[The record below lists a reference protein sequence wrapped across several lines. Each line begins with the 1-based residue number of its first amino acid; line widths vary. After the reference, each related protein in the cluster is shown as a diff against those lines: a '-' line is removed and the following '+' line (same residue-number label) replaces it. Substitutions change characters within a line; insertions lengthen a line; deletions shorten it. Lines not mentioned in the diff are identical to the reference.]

1 MPPQLSRANTPKIP
15 LALPDE
21 NRQLRGMSQRP
32 VLGIIACNRMV
43 GVELSQAVMNRYAVA
58 AMQYADCAALIIP
71 SLPDCMRASEVV
83 GRLDGVLLTGTPS
96 NVEPALYGDDA
107 AGEGPFDPDRDRM
120 MIELVEAVIA
130 AQRPLFGIC
139 RGFQEINV
147 ALGGTLRRDT
157 SAAKELLHHHAPD
170 GTSFD
175 GMFDH
180 HHTVDLA
187 EGGLLAAAYDALS
200 LEVNSVH
207 FQGVGELANGLQVE
221 ARAPDGLVEAYSARP
236 NGAPLLA
243 VQWHPEWATDDN
255 EQSQTYFRLLGRAL
269 RGAL

>member
-1 MPPQLSRANTPKIP
+1 
-15 LALPDE
+15 
-21 NRQLRGMSQRP
+21 MSARP
-32 VLGIIACNRMV
+32 VLGIIACNRTI
-43 GVELSQAVMNRYAVA
+43 GVETAQAVMNRYATA
-58 AMQYADCAALIIP
+58 AMRHADCAALIIP
-71 SLPDCMRASEVV
+71 SLPDLMRADEVV

-96 NVEPALYGDDA
+96 NVEPARYGDAA

-120 MIELVEAVIA
+120 MIGLVESVIA

-157 SAAKELLHHHAPD
+157 SASAELLHHHAPD
-170 GTSFD
+170 GVPFHA
-175 GMFDH
+175 MFDH
-180 HHTVDLA
+180 RHKVDLVP
-187 EGGLLAAAYDALS
+187 GGLLASAYRAPS

-207 FQGVGELANGLQVE
+207 FQGIGDLADGLAVE

-243 VQWHPEWATDDN
+243 VQWHPEWRTDGDA
-255 EQSQTYFRLLGRAL
+255 QSQTYFHLLGRAL
-269 RGAL
+269 RGEL

>member
-1 MPPQLSRANTPKIP
+1 
-15 LALPDE
+15 
-21 NRQLRGMSQRP
+21 MSSRP

-43 GVELSQAVMNRYAVA
+43 GTELAQVVMNRYATA
-58 AMQYADCAALIIP
+58 AMRHADCAALIIP
-71 SLPDCMRASEVV
+71 SLPDYMRAAEIV

-96 NVEPALYGDDA
+96 NIAPELYGDPAD
-107 AGEGPFDPDRDRM
+107 GDGPFDPDRDRM
-120 MIELVEAVIA
+120 MAELVEAVIA
-130 AQRPLFGIC
+130 ARRPLFGIC

-157 SAAKELLHHHAPD
+157 SASEELLHHHAPD
-170 GTSFD
+170 GVSFE

-180 HHTVDLA
+180 HHKVELVGGGMLA
-187 EGGLLAAAYDALS
+187 LAYKKPS

-207 FQGVGELANGLQVE
+207 YQGVGTLAEGLRVE

-243 VQWHPEWATDDN
+243 VQWHPEWATDGNND
-255 EQSQTYFRLLGRAL
+255 SQTYFHLLGRAL
-269 RGAL
+269 RGEL

>member
-1 MPPQLSRANTPKIP
+1 
-15 LALPDE
+15 
-21 NRQLRGMSQRP
+21 MSSRP
-32 VLGIIACNRMV
+32 VLGIIACNRTV
-43 GVELSQAVMNRYAVA
+43 GSEVAQVVINRYATA
-58 AMQYADCAALIIP
+58 AMRHADCAALIIP
-71 SLPDCMRASEVV
+71 SLPDYMKASEVA

-96 NVEPALYGDDA
+96 NVEPARYGDPA
-107 AGEGPFDPDRDRM
+107 AGEGPFDPDRDCM
-120 MIELVEAVIA
+120 MLELVEAVIE

-157 SAAKELLHHHAPD
+157 SANEHLLHHHAA
-170 GTSFD
+170 GGVAFD
-175 GMFDH
+175 AMFDH
-180 HHTVDLA
+180 HHKVDLV
-187 EGGLLAAAYDALS
+187 EGGLLAEAYEVPS
-200 LEVNSVH
+200 LDVNSVH
-207 FQGVGELANGLQVE
+207 YQGIGQLADGLIVE

-243 VQWHPEWATDDN
+243 VQWHPEWAADDH

>member
-1 MPPQLSRANTPKIP
+1 
-15 LALPDE
+15 
-21 NRQLRGMSQRP
+21 MSQRP
-32 VLGIIACNRMV
+32 VLGIIACNRTV
-43 GVELSQAVMNRYAVA
+43 GVETAQAVMNRYATA

-71 SLPDCMRASEVV
+71 SLPDFMRADEVV

-96 NVEPALYGDDA
+96 NVEPARYGDAA

-120 MIELVEAVIA
+120 MSELVEAVIA
-130 AQRPLFGIC
+130 AKRPLFGIC

-157 SAAKELLHHHAPD
+157 SASEELLHHHAPD
-170 GTSFD
+170 GVSFA

-180 HHTVDLA
+180 RHQVDLVA
-187 EGGLLAAAYDALS
+187 GGMLASAYRAAS
-200 LEVNSVH
+200 LDVNSVH
-207 FQGVGELANGLQVE
+207 YQGVGKLADGLSVE

-243 VQWHPEWATDDN
+243 VQWHPEWATDESD
-255 EQSQTYFRLLGRAL
+255 ESQTYFRLLGRAL
-269 RGAL
+269 RGEL